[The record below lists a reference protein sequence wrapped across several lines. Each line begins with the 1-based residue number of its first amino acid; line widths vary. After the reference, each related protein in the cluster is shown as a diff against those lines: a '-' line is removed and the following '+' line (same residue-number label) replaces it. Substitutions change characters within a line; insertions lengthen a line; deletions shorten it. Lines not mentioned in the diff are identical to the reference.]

1 MEAEYRAVLPPSPSS
16 APDHL
21 KSGPRVWGRARA
33 REPGSCASQL
43 TLRGP
48 RGADWCG
55 LQERVLPLALGT
67 HPLVTL
73 SPPTFRGWGRRLRM
87 RRSLGRCEQRKDY
100 ECKEACR
107 GHAGSLIPNGS
118 ARGSSAGR
126 LPCPARPASACGRAG
141 RAPSLGRRLSARLT
155 PALSIPR
162 LGFQRAGVEL
172 RRLVPD
178 PARAERARP
187 PERRAPSALTP

>member
-1 MEAEYRAVLPPSPSS
+1 MEAEYRAILSPSPSS

-33 REPGSCASQL
+33 RESGSCASQL

-48 RGADWCG
+48 RGARLVRLARASSPAGPGHPSPGYPIRLPSRGGGASQDKEVLGKVRSEKRLPMQRG
-55 LQERVLPLALGT
+55 LSWTRRVLI
-67 HPLVTL
+67 
-73 SPPTFRGWGRRLRM
+73 S
-87 RRSLGRCEQRKDY
+87 D
-100 ECKEACR
+100 
-107 GHAGSLIPNGS
+107 GS

-126 LPCPARPASACGRAG
+126 LPSPARRASACRRAG

-178 PARAERARP
+178 PAGAECAG
-187 PERRAPSALTP
+187 PERRAPSALTL

>member
-1 MEAEYRAVLPPSPSS
+1 MEAEYRAILSPSPSS

-48 RGADWCG
+48 RGARLVRLARASSPAG
-55 LQERVLPLALGT
+55 PGHPSPGYPIRLP
-67 HPLVTL
+67 
-73 SPPTFRGWGRRLRM
+73 SRGWGGHLRM
-87 RRSLGRCEQRKDY
+87 RRSLGRCDQRKDY
-100 ECKEACR
+100 QCKEACR
-107 GHAGSLIPNGS
+107 GHAGSLISNGS

-126 LPCPARPASACGRAG
+126 LPCPARRASACRRAG

-187 PERRAPSALTP
+187 ERRAPSALTL